1 MESLEVG
8 DIVRINIPIRAEYV
22 MEISQKKIYN
32 NTQARVIEK
41 LENDC
46 CLLSIDEGKH
56 AWEPQILAKGMKK
69 GETKCQ
75 M

>member
-1 MESLEVG
+1 MEVG
-8 DIVRINIPIRAEYV
+8 DIVRINIPIRANYI
-22 MEISQKKIYN
+22 MEISQKRIYN

-41 LENDC
+41 LESGN
-46 CLLSIDEGKH
+46 CLLSIDDGKH
-56 AWEPQILAKGMKK
+56 EWEEQLLAKGMKK